1 MQVVN
6 YTEFRR
12 SMKAKLDQVSDDGD
26 TVIINRSENKNV
38 VLISL
43 REYNSLKETLHLLS
57 SEKNRKRLVDAIERT
72 NRGDFEIH
80 DLIDDEA

>member
-26 TVIINRSENKNV
+26 TIIINRSENKNV

-43 REYNSLKETLHLLS
+43 REYNSLKETLHLLG
-57 SEKNRKRLVDAIERT
+57 SEKNRNRLLGAVERA
-72 NRGDFEIH
+72 NRGEFEQH
-80 DLIDDEA
+80 QLIDE

>member
-57 SEKNRKRLVDAIERT
+57 SEKNRNRLISAIERADRDEYET
-72 NRGDFEIH
+72 HN
-80 DLIDDEA
+80 LIED

>member
-38 VLISL
+38 VVISL
-43 REYNSLKETLHLLS
+43 REYNSLKETLHLLG
-57 SEKNRKRLVDAIERT
+57 SEKNRNRLMEAVERAS
-72 NRGDFEIH
+72 RGEYESH
-80 DLIDDEA
+80 ALVEE

>member
-57 SEKNRKRLVDAIERT
+57 SEKNRRRLADAVERT
-72 NRGDFEIH
+72 NRNDYETH
-80 DLIDDEA
+80 DLIDG

>member
-57 SEKNRKRLVDAIERT
+57 SEKNRNRLISAIERAERDDYET
-72 NRGDFEIH
+72 HN
-80 DLIDDEA
+80 LIED

>member
-12 SMKAKLDQVSDDGD
+12 SMKVKLDQVSDDGE

-43 REYNSLKETLHLLS
+43 REYNSLKETLHLS
-57 SEKNRKRLVDAIERT
+57 GSEKNRNRLTSAIERT
-72 NRGDFEIH
+72 NQGEYESH
-80 DLIDDEA
+80 ELIED

>member
-6 YTEFRR
+6 YSEFRR
-12 SMKAKLDQVSDDGD
+12 SMKAKLDQVSDDND
-26 TVIINRSENKNV
+26 MIVINRSENKNV

-57 SEKNRKRLVDAIERT
+57 SENNRNRLMSAVERA
-72 NRGDFEIH
+72 NWGEQEDH
-80 DLIDDEA
+80 DLIDE

>member
-1 MQVVN
+1 
-6 YTEFRR
+6 
-12 SMKAKLDQVSDDGD
+12 MKAKLDQVSDDGD

-57 SEKNRKRLVDAIERT
+57 SEKNRNRLMSAVERA
-72 NRGDFEIH
+72 NRGQFESH
-80 DLIDDEA
+80 DLIED

>member
-6 YTEFRR
+6 YSEFRR

-26 TVIINRSENKNV
+26 MVIINRSENKNV

-43 REYNSLKETLHLLS
+43 REYNSMKETLHLLG
-57 SEKNRKRLVDAIERT
+57 SEKNRNRLMNAVDRA
-72 NRGDFEIH
+72 NRGEYESH
-80 DLIDDEA
+80 GLIEE

>member
-26 TVIINRSENKNV
+26 TVIINRPGNKNI

-43 REYNSLKETLHLLS
+43 REYNSLKETLHVLS
-57 SEKNRKRLVDAIERT
+57 SEKNRNRLMSAVERA
-72 NRGDFEIH
+72 NRGEFEAYEGTTN
-80 DLIDDEA
+80 D

>member
-6 YTEFRR
+6 YSEFRR

-26 TVIINRSENKNV
+26 TVIVSRSDNKNV

-57 SEKNRKRLVDAIERT
+57 SEKNRNRLMSAVDRA
-72 NRGDFEIH
+72 NRGDFESH
-80 DLIDDEA
+80 DLIED

>member
-1 MQVVN
+1 MQVLN

-38 VLISL
+38 VVISL

-57 SEKNRKRLVDAIERT
+57 SEKNRNRLTEAVERA
-72 NRGDFEIH
+72 NRGEYESH
-80 DLIDDEA
+80 TLLDE

>member
-12 SMKAKLDQVSDDGD
+12 SMKARLDQVSDDGD

-57 SEKNRKRLVDAIERT
+57 SEKNRNRLIDAVDRA
-72 NRGDFEIH
+72 NRGEFESH
-80 DLIDDEA
+80 DLIED

>member
-1 MQVVN
+1 MQTVN

-12 SMKAKLDQVSDDGD
+12 SMKAKLDQVADDGD

-38 VLISL
+38 VVISL

-57 SEKNRKRLVDAIERT
+57 SEKNRSRLVEAIDRANRNGYER
-72 NRGDFEIH
+72 H
-80 DLIDDEA
+80 DLLDE

>member
-57 SEKNRKRLVDAIERT
+57 SEKNRNRLISAIERADRDEYET
-72 NRGDFEIH
+72 H
-80 DLIDDEA
+80 KLIED

>member
-1 MQVVN
+1 
-6 YTEFRR
+6 
-12 SMKAKLDQVSDDGD
+12 MKARLDQVSDDGD

-57 SEKNRKRLVDAIERT
+57 SEKNRNRLIDAVDRA
-72 NRGDFEIH
+72 NRGEFESH
-80 DLIDDEA
+80 DLIED

>member
-6 YTEFRR
+6 YSEFRR
-12 SMKAKLDQVSDDGD
+12 SMKDKLDQVSDDND
-26 TVIINRSENKNV
+26 MIVINRSENKNV

-57 SEKNRKRLVDAIERT
+57 SENNRNRLMSAVDRA
-72 NRGDFEIH
+72 NRGGRESH
-80 DLIDDEA
+80 DLVEE

>member
-6 YTEFRR
+6 YSEFRR
-12 SMKAKLDQVSDDGD
+12 SMKAKLDQVSDDND
-26 TVIINRSENKNV
+26 MIVINRSENKNV

-57 SEKNRKRLVDAIERT
+57 SENNRNRLMSAVERA
-72 NRGDFEIH
+72 NRGEREDH
-80 DLIDDEA
+80 DLIDE

>member
-1 MQVVN
+1 MQVIN
-6 YTEFRR
+6 YTDFRR

-26 TVIINRSENKNV
+26 TVIITRSENKNV

-57 SEKNRKRLVDAIERT
+57 SEKNRNRLMNAVERA
-72 NRGDFEIH
+72 NRGEFESH
-80 DLIDDEA
+80 DLIEG

>member
-1 MQVVN
+1 MQVIN
-6 YTEFRR
+6 YSEFRR

-26 TVIINRSENKNV
+26 MVIINRSGSKNV

-57 SEKNRKRLVDAIERT
+57 SERNRNRLMDAVDRS
-72 NRGDFEIH
+72 NRGEYENH
-80 DLIDDEA
+80 GLIEE

>member
-57 SEKNRKRLVDAIERT
+57 SEKNRNRLMSAIDRAD
-72 NRGDFEIH
+72 RGEFESH
-80 DLIDDEA
+80 PLIED

>member
-57 SEKNRKRLVDAIERT
+57 SEKNRNRLMSAVERA
-72 NRGDFEIH
+72 NRGQFESH
-80 DLIDDEA
+80 DLIED

>member
-26 TVIINRSENKNV
+26 TVIINRSENK
-38 VLISL
+38 
-43 REYNSLKETLHLLS
+43 TLY
-57 SEKNRKRLVDAIERT
+57 
-72 NRGDFEIH
+72 
-80 DLIDDEA
+80 

>member
-57 SEKNRKRLVDAIERT
+57 SEKNRDRLMNAVERA
-72 NRGDFEIH
+72 NRGEFERH
-80 DLIDDEA
+80 NLLDE